1 MGSSGVS
8 SGTRF
13 NQHKHRLNNDKG
25 HQTRLSKF
33 YKSNKNSI
41 AEIKWSIL
49 REIKEYVPNK
59 RDDCSICNLEWL
71 VLKWVRKNTKLKT

>member
-1 MGSSGVS
+1 MWSNQYILLGSSGVY

-13 NQHKHRLNNDKG
+13 NQHKNDKG

-41 AEIKWSIL
+41 TQLKRSIL
-49 REIKEYVPNK
+49 REIKEYVLINVMIVK
-59 RDDCSICNLEWL
+59 YAISNG
-71 VLKWVRKNTKLKT
+71 